1 MAPGQAPRISF
12 LIVAAILLAMSAARE
27 VRAGTSLGAL
37 GGITRSSFGGDAPSK
52 GQYRP
57 ITGFAFGGICEV
69 DLGPNVKLSLQPSLV
84 RKGTRIA
91 YEVKGQEERVDSV
104 DIRIDYITL
113 PVLLKVMTGGGRFY
127 ISGGLEIGFPIQAE
141 HETSSAKTNIKE
153 GLTDLDLAADF
164 GIGFHVPLG
173 RPVMFFELRYTQ
185 SLRNIIDENWADENL
200 NLEPRVKNSGTQF
213 YVGLLYGL

>member
-1 MAPGQAPRISF
+1 MQGLRSIT
-12 LIVAAILLAMSAARE
+12 LILLAVMLALSAVPQAE
-27 VRAGTSLGAL
+27 AGTSLGAL
-37 GGITRSSFGGDAPSK
+37 AGLTRSTFGGDTPDK
-52 GQYRP
+52 GQYRS

-69 DLGPNVKLSLQPSLV
+69 DLSPNVKLSLQPSLV

-91 YEVKGQEERVDSV
+91 YEVKDQEERVDSV
-104 DIRIDYITL
+104 DIRIDYVTV
-113 PVLLKVMTGGGRFY
+113 PVLVKVMTGGGRFY

-141 HETSSAKTNIKE
+141 HETSSGMTNIKD
-153 GLTDLDLAADF
+153 GLAKTDLAADF
-164 GIGFHVPLG
+164 GIGLHVPLG

-200 NLEPRVKNSGTQF
+200 RLEPRVKNSGTQV